1 MKYKPYP
8 KYKESGV
15 AWLGEVPEG
24 WELLIGK
31 HLFSNRREK
40 AKEIDEQLAVTQKYG
55 VIPQSLYMK
64 NENQKLVLALKGT
77 SNFRHVEKNDFVI
90 SLRSF
95 QGGLEFSNYSG
106 CVSPAYTVLTSR
118 KRVIFQF
125 YTYLFKS
132 IPYIKALQSSTDSL
146 REGKSITYEQ
156 FGFILLP
163 LPLLKEQKKIA
174 NYLDQKTQKIDT
186 LIEKQQTLI
195 KLLKEKRQAVISHAV
210 TKGLDNDISDW
221 QIKKVKFN
229 LTLQNKKIT
238 IDKQEV
244 IALENIESKSGKY
257 IKTESS
263 YKGEDV
269 AFQKGDILFGKL
281 RPYLAKVFECKNEGV
296 AFGDL
301 LVFRPNREMDSTF
314 VFYSMLSDKFI
325 AIVDS
330 STYGTKMPRASVDF
344 INEMRMSTPPLK
356 EQKAIAH
363 YLDQK
368 TNQIDTLITKS
379 TKAIELLKER
389 RTALIS
395 AVVTG
400 KVKVND
406 E

>member
-1 MKYKPYP
+1 MRYKPYP

-15 AWLGEVPEG
+15 AWLGEIPEG
-24 WELLIGK
+24 WEVVSLKFKIMNLNFKRIPLSAIEREKKSGKYPYYGASGIIDYVDDYIFKETTILIGEDGANLLSK
-31 HLFSNRREK
+31 STPLAFIAKGTYWVNNHAHILKPKDKQFDFWTYVLNSIDLTPFITGSAQPKLTAEALSN
-40 AKEIDEQLAVTQKYG
+40 L
-55 VIPQSLYMK
+55 
-64 NENQKLVLALKGT
+64 KLVFPSSLEERET
-77 SNFRHVEKNDFVI
+77 I
-90 SLRSF
+90 S
-95 QGGLEFSNYSG
+95 
-106 CVSPAYTVLTSR
+106 
-118 KRVIFQF
+118 
-125 YTYLFKS
+125 
-132 IPYIKALQSSTDSL
+132 
-146 REGKSITYEQ
+146 
-156 FGFILLP
+156 
-163 LPLLKEQKKIA
+163 

-195 KLLKEKRQAVISHAV
+195 KLLKEKRQALISHAV
-210 TKGLDNDISDW
+210 TKGLDDDISDW

-229 LTLQNKKIT
+229 LTLQNKKVT

-281 RPYLAKVFECKNEGV
+281 RPYLSKVFECKNDGV

-325 AIVDS
+325 AVVDS
-330 STYGTKMPRASVDF
+330 STYGTKMPRASVEF
-344 INEMRMSTPPLK
+344 INEMPMSTPPLK
-356 EQKAIAH
+356 EQKNIAQ

-368 TNQIDTLITKS
+368 TKQIDTLISKS
-379 TKAIELLKER
+379 TQAIELLKER
-389 RTALIS
+389 RSALIS

-400 KVKVND
+400 KVDVRND
-406 E
+406 DRGEENEL